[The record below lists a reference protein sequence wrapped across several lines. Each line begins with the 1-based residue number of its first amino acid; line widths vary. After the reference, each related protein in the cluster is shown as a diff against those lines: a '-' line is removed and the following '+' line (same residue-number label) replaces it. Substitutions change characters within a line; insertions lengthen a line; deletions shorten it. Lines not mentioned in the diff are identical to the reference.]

1 MWMCFCT
8 CSLVTVGNLYSCL
21 RLLVNIQGQYKHN
34 IQIEEMIHF
43 KNIAHLKIKME
54 PRECRFGSYDFPFQT
69 DNFQVPAVNFPG

>member
-1 MWMCFCT
+1 M
-8 CSLVTVGNLYSCL
+8 VGNLYSCL

-54 PRECRFGSYDFPFQT
+54 PQECRFGSYDFPFET